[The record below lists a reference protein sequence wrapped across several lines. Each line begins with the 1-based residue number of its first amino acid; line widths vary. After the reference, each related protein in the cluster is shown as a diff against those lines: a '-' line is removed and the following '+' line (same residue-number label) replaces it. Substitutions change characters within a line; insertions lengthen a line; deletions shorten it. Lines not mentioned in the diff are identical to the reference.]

1 MGPFGQISSAD
12 ADRQHR
18 DERSIRRLALIVAF
32 TGLAAALMSLPLP
45 TLGASPDVSAIL
57 AILAVAVIA
66 GHRWALPLLC
76 VLDGAMM
83 FVWAPTLY
91 AQTPIANLEYACLLA
106 TCLLAVP
113 GVVTS
118 MRVGPLLG
126 EFMGLGNAFRRTT
139 HILAPVALVILAMAI
154 GVM

>member
-1 MGPFGQISSAD
+1 MGLLGQSAA
-12 ADRQHR
+12 ADTDDQYR
-18 DERSIRRLALIVAF
+18 DERGFRRLAMVVAI
-32 TGLAAALMSLPLP
+32 TGLMAALASLPLP

-57 AILAVAVIA
+57 AIIAVAVIA

-76 VLDGAMM
+76 LLDGAMM

-91 AQTPIANLEYACLLA
+91 AQAPVASVEYACLLA

-113 GVVTS
+113 GVASS

-126 EFMGLGNAFRRTT
+126 ELMGLGNAFRRTT

>member
-12 ADRQHR
+12 TASQYR
-18 DERSIRRLALIVAF
+18 DERALGRLALVVGF

-57 AILAVAVIA
+57 AIIAVAVIA

-91 AQTPIANLEYACLLA
+91 AQPPVASVEYACLLA
-106 TCLLAVP
+106 TCVLAVP
-113 GVVTS
+113 GVASS

-126 EFMGLGNAFRRTT
+126 ELMGLGNAFRRTT